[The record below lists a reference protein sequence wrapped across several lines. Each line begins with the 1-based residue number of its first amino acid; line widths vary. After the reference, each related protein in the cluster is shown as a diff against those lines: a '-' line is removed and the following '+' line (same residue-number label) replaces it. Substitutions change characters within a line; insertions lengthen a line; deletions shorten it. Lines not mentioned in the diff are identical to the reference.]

1 MNILQAAAQQGGQG
15 SGFFTFL
22 PMIVMFAIIY
32 FLLIRPQMKRQR
44 TQQTMLGALSKGDKV
59 LTRGGVYGTI
69 EAFKGTDDQQV
80 ILDVGKGTKITV
92 ARPYIVGP
100 AATASATPD
109 TSR

>member
-1 MNILQAAAQQGGQG
+1 
-15 SGFFTFL
+15 
-22 PMIVMFAIIY
+22 MIVMFAIIY

-80 ILDVGKGTKITV
+80 ILEVSKGLKITV
-92 ARPYIVGP
+92 ARAYIVGP

-109 TSR
+109 NSR

>member
-1 MNILQAAAQQGGQG
+1 MDILYASAMQGGQG
-15 SGFFTFL
+15 GNFLTFL

-80 ILDVGKGTKITV
+80 ILDVGKGMKITI

-100 AATASATPD
+100 AATASVNPD
-109 TSR
+109 EKR

>member
-1 MNILQAAAQQGGQG
+1 MNILYASAQQGGQG
-15 SGFFTFL
+15 SGFLTFL

-80 ILDVGKGTKITV
+80 ILEIGKGTKITV

-100 AATASATPD
+100 AATTSTTPD
-109 TSR
+109 EKR